1 MSTQS
6 AAMSGKDD
14 RACNSPVGESSNTGA
29 SVETSSKV
37 AKRFRTQR
45 LFWHIE
51 IGLVTT
57 RTQPEPAPYQHTQQP
72 AQEAAAQPVRTFPT
86 GAPKAQA
93 LVVPEMGVAGAMA
106 PATVTGTAPGISET
120 TKRVYFDMT
129 AGKTDMPP
137 PNPPGPPMNVGLG
150 GTS

>member
-6 AAMSGKDD
+6 AALSGKDD
-14 RACNSPVGESSNTGA
+14 QVGNSPAKEGSNTGA

-37 AKRFRTQR
+37 AKTFRTQR

-57 RTQPEPAPYQHTQQP
+57 RTQPEPAPYQHAQQP
-72 AQEAAAQPVRTFPT
+72 AQETAAQPVRTFPT

-93 LVVPEMGVAGAMA
+93 LAPEMGVAGALA
-106 PATVTGTAPGISET
+106 PAPVTGTAHGISET
-120 TKRVYFDMT
+120 TKKVYFDMT

-137 PNPPGPPMNVGLG
+137 PNPPGPPVNVGLG
-150 GTS
+150 GIS